1 MRILQIFVLLAN
13 LSKIN
18 HLLTFILIQLTL
30 FIFTSNQIQLHPIS
44 SSNFQHFPPYFL
56 VINSFLNIIFITLFQ
71 VYYQYHKSYFV
82 AVLVFPQLFKFFLAV
97 LIQAPFLFL
106 FENFSMWNLLI
117 VQYHLPFLLILE
129 SMEFF
134 FARNQ

>member
-1 MRILQIFVLLAN
+1 LRILQIFVLLAN

-56 VINSFLNIIFITLFQ
+56 VVNSFLNIIFITLFQ
-71 VYYQYHKSYFV
+71 VYYQYHKAYFV

-106 FENFSMWNLLI
+106 FENFSM
-117 VQYHLPFLLILE
+117 
-129 SMEFF
+129 
-134 FARNQ
+134 